1 MFCLQVK
8 RVPEAGYIRQAHCCV
23 RRCAQWASRAGF
35 GINRLYTCYIIS
47 IRSFIF
53 SFLAGKLTSPF
64 VCFNLVLFPVVFVNS
79 AYFCIYWAVLV
90 DVCKSRYNDLDHSV
104 NLDSGSPGLLEM
116 VFANRTILPAYRRV
130 VDLGHELDLRIL
142 KRIVV
147 KFEVD
152 YVLGSLVGGIY
163 WAIEG
168 EIPVKEIVVDK
179 LDLDSR
185 DWSFV

>member
-1 MFCLQVK
+1 
-8 RVPEAGYIRQAHCCV
+8 
-23 RRCAQWASRAGF
+23 
-35 GINRLYTCYIIS
+35 
-47 IRSFIF
+47 
-53 SFLAGKLTSPF
+53 
-64 VCFNLVLFPVVFVNS
+64 
-79 AYFCIYWAVLV
+79 
-90 DVCKSRYNDLDHSV
+90 
-104 NLDSGSPGLLEM
+104 M

-163 WAIEG
+163 WTIEG

-179 LDLDSR
+179 LDFDSR